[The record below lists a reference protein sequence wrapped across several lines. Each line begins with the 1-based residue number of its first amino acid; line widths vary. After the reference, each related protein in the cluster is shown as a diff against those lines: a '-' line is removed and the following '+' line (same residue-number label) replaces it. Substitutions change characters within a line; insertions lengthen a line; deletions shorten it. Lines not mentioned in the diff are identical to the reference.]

1 MVDLYGPFKAFR
13 ENPRKV
19 SFALSCGKDSAVM
32 LDIASRFLDL
42 SRHNFFYFTF
52 YPVVLP
58 YKARYLQRLER
69 KYGIRIDIHEQPVKS
84 GLKQSEA
91 FARIREAC
99 GAELT
104 GIGYKIY
111 DSLQRRAILKGHEDG
126 INEKCRF
133 FCPMR
138 DWTNRQ
144 IKAYAKA
151 HALQLAPEY
160 SFGATREMDEFSGM
174 RAVVLRHLISEEDYQ
189 CAKAQDP
196 RIEVDYERFKD
207 DPECKALT
215 ERLPCQDTAFA
226 DRH

>member
-13 ENPRKV
+13 ENTMKV
-19 SFALSCGKDSAVM
+19 SFALSCGKDSDVM

-69 KYGIRIDIHEQPVKS
+69 KYGIHIDIHEQPVNS

-126 INEKCRF
+126 IRKKE
-133 FCPMR
+133 
-138 DWTNRQ
+138 
-144 IKAYAKA
+144 
-151 HALQLAPEY
+151 L
-160 SFGATREMDEFSGM
+160 
-174 RAVVLRHLISEEDYQ
+174 
-189 CAKAQDP
+189 P
-196 RIEVDYERFKD
+196 RIGRAGPGQKRHQLRRIQAN
-207 DPECKALT
+207 ALLGT
-215 ERLPCQDTAFA
+215 FLVIFSL
-226 DRH
+226 